1 MSVSPTSVTQQD
13 PTQLGSYMTLQHDS
27 EKCPWISS
35 LKSVSSSAQQGLL
48 VDTGRGGNLSII
60 GQFGIH
66 SKTCLNNN
74 SNHNLESTTA

>member
-1 MSVSPTSVTQQD
+1 MSLTSVTLQD
-13 PTQLGSYMTLQHDS
+13 TAQLGSYMTLQHDS
-27 EKCPWISS
+27 AKYPWISS

-66 SKTCLNNN
+66 SKACLNSN